1 MQVQLSQ
8 EVSAPFSRGPGAHL
22 RSSTQELRPR
32 PAWAGEKVKEVLA
45 RLDCFKNSH

>member
-22 RSSTQELRPR
+22 RSTQELHPR